1 MGLFSV
7 VKSAFVALLA
17 ALVATLFVTLIAM
30 SLLVSGV
37 AVAQQ
42 QEPPQQMIYFPF
54 EPDIT
59 TNFIKLEETRHL
71 GYVRVSIEA
80 VVSSPVDLG
89 LIEHHAPLLRSAFL
103 EIFGAAQEGK
113 IRSMTGREELRQE
126 CIEAAQTLL
135 EKETGRPIVRDL
147 LFTTYMFQ

>member
-1 MGLFSV
+1 MGLFSL
-7 VKSAFVALLA
+7 VKSAFVALFAMFL
-17 ALVATLFVTLIAM
+17 AM
-30 SLLVSGV
+30 SFFANGV

-42 QEPPQQMIYFPF
+42 QEGPQQLIYFPF

>member
-1 MGLFSV
+1 MGLFSL
-7 VKSAFVALLA
+7 VKSAFVALFAMFLA
-17 ALVATLFVTLIAM
+17 ISFFAN
-30 SLLVSGV
+30 GV

-42 QEPPQQMIYFPF
+42 QEGTQQLIYFPF